1 MRAGNLRKRP
11 SSRRFQVVLVDNG
24 RGGGS
29 IAVVV
34 VVVVVVLLLLLV
46 VVVVSRRLEY
56 GQLQLTS
63 RLSSALQDR
72 SEMPLPHVREKVA
85 EQDLCQACLLA

>member
-29 IAVVV
+29 TAVVV
-34 VVVVVVLLLLLV
+34 VVVLLV

-85 EQDLCQACLLA
+85 ELDLCQACLLA

>member
-29 IAVVV
+29 TAVVV
-34 VVVVVVLLLLLV
+34 VVVVVVLLLLV

-85 EQDLCQACLLA
+85 ELDLCQACLLA